1 MKYEN
6 NRQWLSESVGQVGI
20 FLNKAGQGPVKAF
33 KNNFNNPIY
42 SSDRCRKIPFLVPL
56 LEAPPTGGSAQKEL
70 QQRNAN
76 FSPLTQ

>member
-56 LEAPPTGGSAQKEL
+56 LEAPPPQQGAQ
-70 QQRNAN
+70 RRRN
-76 FSPLTQ
+76 FSNVTLTLVR